1 MKNIART
8 IALTV
13 SLMLPIPAAASVQV
27 NAQDTVAG
35 LGTIIEVKGMASGEA
50 VIVPPFGSEI
60 VEKIGTDGTVEVA
73 GKDSEAIGTY
83 EVEAYD
89 GDKLMASG
97 FFEVLPESMEP
108 TASSIQSDY
117 PAMDPNGEDTVQV
130 TVILRDR
137 YANPLSGRPVELI
150 SSRSE
155 DSITSLSSETDS
167 NGAQV
172 FEVASRESGKI
183 TLRAM
188 DLVSGKLIDDTLE
201 LSAGDTSAV
210 GGYYPAPQ
218 YNQPYYQPP
227 VYNYPSYGPAAP
239 TTSFP
244 ENPRPS
250 YQPPVSATPAG
261 YNVIGSVM
269 GRALYGQANGF
280 DVISTFKIDV
290 PENMK
295 ANDDATIKITA
306 IDQNGKRV
314 EDYTGTAF
322 LSSTDPTAL
331 LPLEGKIQFQP
342 QNLGE
347 KVLTLG
353 LRFRSPGE
361 HILHLEDSSDKEV
374 NTQVTVVVS
383 GGEHS
388 SAPTLKITSHK
399 NNATINSETVKL
411 KGEGPPFINLLVTG
425 GKKDI
430 SGETDQDGEFSIKV
444 KLNDEQT
451 DHTLR
456 VRDESGRF
464 DSGNIH
470 LILDVDPP
478 EIETIIFDPVEPEV
492 GGTTTV
498 TVETAEGAKDVVM
511 TLNDE
516 ELELLESETESGS
529 FTVDFVAPEA
539 GTYQPVVRAEDSA
552 GNEVEMIA
560 NIIVKEPGLPQI
572 ENVAAKEKSPG
583 AIELTWDAVEGNRV
597 DAYRIYVGEKPD
609 DFLYTLDTK
618 KATAKATIAGLEAS
632 KSYYFSVTALQ
643 GDRES
648 EEKSETIEYTTQGLG
663 LKASGQSNTIM
674 LEWNDP
680 PEGTTLSAYLLEYG
694 VAEGSYTE
702 QRTIS
707 GELRKFAL
715 RDIINGV
722 TYYIRIT
729 PVSTAGE
736 VMRDMAGE
744 VSGTPEGSASAFTPT
759 PAQQAPPGTFAAQP
773 TAPPT
778 PSPSAQTASAST
790 QYHGGAPSTPSTGLP
805 LPVWIAIAISGF
817 FLYLHWHRRKTM
829 KMTLDFMKQMES
841 QYRSE

>member
-1 MKNIART
+1 
-8 IALTV
+8 
-13 SLMLPIPAAASVQV
+13 
-27 NAQDTVAG
+27 
-35 LGTIIEVKGMASGEA
+35 
-50 VIVPPFGSEI
+50 
-60 VEKIGTDGTVEVA
+60 
-73 GKDSEAIGTY
+73 
-83 EVEAYD
+83 
-89 GDKLMASG
+89 
-97 FFEVLPESMEP
+97 MEP

-117 PAMDPNGEDTVQV
+117 QAMDPNGEDTVQV

-150 SSRSE
+150 SSRSA
-155 DSITSLSSETDS
+155 DTITPLASETDA
-167 NGAQV
+167 NGTQV
-172 FEVASRESGKI
+172 FEVTTKEQGQM

-201 LSAGDTSAV
+201 LSAGASSQAV

-227 VYNYPSYGPAAP
+227 SYNYQTYGPSAP
-239 TTSFP
+239 ALS
-244 ENPRPS
+244 NPQPNFGTPVPS
-250 YQPPVSATPAG
+250 KPAG

-290 PENMK
+290 PPEMK
-295 ANDDATIKITA
+295 VNDDATMKITA
-306 IDQNGKRV
+306 VDQNGKRV
-314 EDYTGTAF
+314 EDYTGTAL

-347 KVLTLG
+347 KALTLG
-353 LRFRSPGE
+353 LRFRTPGE
-361 HILHLEDSSDKEV
+361 HFLHIEDSSDKEV
-374 NTQVTVVVS
+374 NAQASITVS
-383 GGEHS
+383 GGDDS
-388 SAPTLKITSHK
+388 MAPTLKVTSHK
-399 NNATINSETVKL
+399 NNSTISSAEIKL
-411 KGEGPPFINLLVTG
+411 KGEGPPFINLLVIG
-425 GKKDI
+425 GKKDV
-430 SGETDQDGEFSIKV
+430 SDETDQDGKFSIKI

-470 LILDVDPP
+470 LILDMEPP
-478 EIETIIFDPVEPEV
+478 EIETIIFDPVTPEA
-492 GGTTTV
+492 GDTV
-498 TVETAEGAKDVVM
+498 TVTVKTEKDAKKVLM
-511 TLNDE
+511 NLNDE
-516 ELELLESETESGS
+516 ELELQESETESGS
-529 FTVDFVAPEA
+529 FTIEFVAPEA
-539 GTYQPVVRAEDSA
+539 GTYQPVVKAEDDA
-552 GNEVEMIA
+552 GNEIEMIA
-560 NIIVKEPGLPQI
+560 NIIVKEAGLPQI
-572 ENVAAKEKSPG
+572 ENVIAKEKSPG
-583 AIELTWDAVEGNRV
+583 TVELTWDAVEGDRV
-597 DAYRIYVGEKPD
+597 DAYRIYVGEKPN

-618 KATAKATIAGLEAS
+618 KATSKAAIAGLEAS

-643 GDRES
+643 GNRES
-648 EEKSETIEYTTQGLG
+648 EEKSEVIEYTTQGLG
-663 LKASGQSNTIM
+663 LKVSEQSNTLM

-694 VAEGSYTE
+694 AAEGSYSE

-722 TYYIRIT
+722 TYYLRVT
-729 PVSTAGE
+729 PVSTTGE
-736 VMRDMAGE
+736 VLREIADE
-744 VSGTPEGSASAFTPT
+744 ISGTPKGPATAFTPT
-759 PAQQAPPGTFAAQP
+759 PAQQAPPGTFAKRP
-773 TAPPT
+773 TTTPAPR
-778 PSPSAQTASAST
+778 ASASTQGST